1 MQKGLKKKRLKRAE
15 RKPARDLHIL
25 QDVNIKFEAEIALE
39 EKLRSAQKEK
49 QDFIKNNQI
58 LQEDLGALNM
68 KLKDGKEPED
78 EYIRKL
84 EQTRKP

>member
-49 QDFIKNNQI
+49 
-58 LQEDLGALNM
+58 
-68 KLKDGKEPED
+68 
-78 EYIRKL
+78 
-84 EQTRKP
+84 

>member
-1 MQKGLKKKRLKRAE
+1 MQKGLKRAE
-15 RKPARDLHIL
+15 RKTARDENIFLNNQV
-25 QDVNIKFEAEIALE
+25 QDVKIKFEAQIAQE

-49 QDFIKNNQI
+49 QDFIKDNQI

-68 KLKDGKEPED
+68 KFKDAKEPED